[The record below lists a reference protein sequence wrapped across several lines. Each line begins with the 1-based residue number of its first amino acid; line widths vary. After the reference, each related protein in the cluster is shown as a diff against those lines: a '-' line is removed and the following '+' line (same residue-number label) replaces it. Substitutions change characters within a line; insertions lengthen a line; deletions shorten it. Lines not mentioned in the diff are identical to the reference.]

1 MTLSQT
7 AVSSPAQRLKVALV
21 VVGMAVGAAVSA
33 PTAAAAT
40 CRDTGGSTICQT
52 NGSVSIKARPT
63 TTAPPANQLGNL
75 QWLLAIAD

>member
-7 AVSSPAQRLKVALV
+7 AVSFPGHRLKVGLV
-21 VVGMAVGAAVSA
+21 VVGLVVGAGVSA

-63 TTAPPANQLGNL
+63 TTAPPVNQAGNL
-75 QWLLAIAD
+75 QWLLAIAG